1 MNEMNFV
8 KNKRCIKPQN
18 YHPCKKASCLGRPG
32 LAWAVPTGPAQT
44 GPKLEFLKNANEKPA
59 LAGPGRPKTDI

>member
-1 MNEMNFV
+1 MEGE
-8 KNKRCIKPQN
+8 RDS
-18 YHPCKKASCLGRPG
+18 PCKKASCLDRPG

-44 GPKLEFLKNANEKPA
+44 GPKLAFLKNANEKPA